1 MTRTDLQNKI
11 KDVVDKYS
19 DTSREYELN
28 LTRIVNT
35 DFEINTAMKLLLE
48 ILKDNDKTDE
58 AYAVFYCINIYHR
71 NLFNN
76 DDLDKLWKS
85 YSKNFEKYKSFEHL
99 KINRFRI
106 SLLPTATFNEQ
117 EEYLKLAYKNR
128 EEYSDNAG
136 YIHAFCALFAN
147 IIEKNENNLEFREK
161 ILKYWEP
168 YVLDS
173 VNDAITLDHKYAKY
187 YCTKGRILSAYSE
200 YDKADRAICKA
211 IAMENSTR
219 TDYAVRINDY
229 QYYRLQNQI
238 QKQRNIINEEQQSID
253 NLRKSIVSNIETIA
267 LFSGII
273 SFVLGSLKLVEGETA
288 VHAGLLI
295 FTLMG
300 CLSAVFSI
308 FILLLHMGDKNYNNK
323 VAINIILSSISL
335 SIIATI
341 LSGVF

>member
-1 MTRTDLQNKI
+1 MTTTELQNKI
-11 KDVVDKYS
+11 QHAIDNYS
-19 DTSREYELN
+19 DTSRTYEVN
-28 LTRIVNT
+28 LTKIVNT
-35 DFEINTAMKLLLE
+35 DFKINIAMELLE
-48 ILKDNDKTDE
+48 ILKKSNKMDE

-76 DDLDKLWKS
+76 DDLDKLWKI
-85 YSKNFEKYKSFEHL
+85 YSKDFEKYDSFEHL

-106 SLLPTATFNEQ
+106 SLLPIATFSEQ
-117 EEYLKLAYKNR
+117 EEYLKLAYKNK
-128 EEYSDNAG
+128 EKYADNAG
-136 YIHAFCALFAN
+136 YIHAFSALFAN

-161 ILKYWEP
+161 ILKDWNP
-168 YVLDS
+168 YALDA
-173 VNDAITLDHKYAKY
+173 VNEAITLDYKYAKY
-187 YCTKGRILSAYSE
+187 YCTKGRILSAYCE
-200 YDKADRAICKA
+200 YDKADKAICKA

-238 QKQRNIINEEQQSID
+238 QKQKALIDEEQKSID
-253 NLRKSIVSNIETIA
+253 NLSRSIVSNIETIA

-273 SFVLGSLKLVEGETA
+273 SFVLGSLKLVDGETA
-288 VHAGLLI
+288 VQACLLI

-308 FILLLHMGDKNYNNK
+308 FILLLHLGDKNYNNK
-323 VAINIILSSISL
+323 VAINIILVSIIF